1 LVDTPPSRK
10 GGGVF
15 SGLFSLLWARPTI
28 AVVALAAG
36 VFIGLNLAP
45 DASGPPAPDQPA
57 AEVQSAA
64 SGAVPTGAATSA
76 QGAAAAPSSAP
87 GPASAAAA
95 PQPYVQ
101 PQPAR
106 LAGTTAPLTVGV
118 FGDSLGDGVWAGLYR
133 DLHGDKSLDVV
144 RLSQV
149 STGISRYNYVD
160 IQAKTVGQLAARH
173 VDIAVVMFGANDQ
186 QGIVDGGN
194 IYPFGTDGWKIA
206 YGRRVDKLVQ
216 TLKAQGAVVY
226 WMGLPKMERDHFD
239 QGARLISALLQ
250 QHMAADGAVFVPTE
264 PLTVDAQGHYS
275 AYLPGPG
282 GERRLMRAND
292 GVHMSMEGYLRI
304 AEPVAILIKRT
315 VAGARASAAGSPVTE
330 PVTAP
335 GAATIAA
342 GPADDHP

>member
-1 LVDTPPSRK
+1 
-10 GGGVF
+10 
-15 SGLFSLLWARPTI
+15 
-28 AVVALAAG
+28 
-36 VFIGLNLAP
+36 
-45 DASGPPAPDQPA
+45 
-57 AEVQSAA
+57 
-64 SGAVPTGAATSA
+64 
-76 QGAAAAPSSAP
+76 
-87 GPASAAAA
+87 
-95 PQPYVQ
+95 
-101 PQPAR
+101 
-106 LAGTTAPLTVGV
+106 
-118 FGDSLGDGVWAGLYR
+118 
-133 DLHGDKSLDVV
+133 
-144 RLSQV
+144 
-149 STGISRYNYVD
+149 
-160 IQAKTVGQLAARH
+160 
-173 VDIAVVMFGANDQ
+173 M
-186 QGIVDGGN
+186 
-194 IYPFGTDGWKIA
+194 
-206 YGRRVDKLVQ
+206 Q